1 MITDNDLLALPRVRV
16 EDASRYLQGEYS
28 AQEIRVLAQYGRCC
42 FCAAELGK
50 GGKYRYHIHPMKLM
64 QYRHG
69 EIPMNGGN
77 AQ

>member
-1 MITDNDLLALPRVRV
+1 MITDNDLLAMRKVKP

-42 FCAAELGK
+42 FCTAELGK
-50 GGKYRYHIHPMKLM
+50 GGRYRYHIHPVRLM
-64 QYRHG
+64 QYRRG
-69 EIPMNGGN
+69 EIPMERRQ